1 METTIGIRGTRILLA
16 IYAAIGFPEI
26 KECLDK
32 GGEFGSC
39 AITGVLLGG
48 IKVGFYIL
56 SAMLSGLLHL
66 FFR

>member
-1 METTIGIRGTRILLA
+1 METTIGVRGTLILLA

-26 KECLDK
+26 KQCLDK

-48 IKVGFYIL
+48 MKAAFYL
-56 SAMLSGLLHL
+56 LWAMLSGLLHL
-66 FFR
+66 AFK